1 MLSGEA
7 PESDDEIFAFSNV
20 KIGSAREMTEVYQP
34 SPIKS
39 PNQPKTVL
47 QQMLGTCDNI
57 DET

>member
-7 PESDDEIFAFSNV
+7 PESDEEILAFSNV

-39 PNQPKTVL
+39 PNKPKTLL
-47 QQMLGTCDNI
+47 QQMLGTCDR
-57 DET
+57 